1 MKNGK
6 GAAPAT
12 GADGAPS
19 NVPRALRVLVAEDDR
34 DTALMLMMILRDEG
48 YETRAVHTGR
58 NVMAAILDFQPHA
71 VLLDL
76 NLPDL
81 SGWQVASTIRSRR
94 AKPPLL
100 IAITGYFTKGADRIL
115 SQLTGFD
122 HYLLKP
128 CEPKELLKLLEP
140 LRSPDSDSSLF

>member
-1 MKNGK
+1 MTNMK
-6 GAAPAT
+6 GAVPAT
-12 GADGAPS
+12 GAGEAPS
-19 NVPRALRVLVAEDDR
+19 SVPRALRVLVAEDDR

-48 YETRAVHTGR
+48 HEARAVHSGR
-58 NVMAAILDFQPHA
+58 SVMAAILDFDPHA
-71 VLLDL
+71 VVLDL
-76 NLPDL
+76 HLPDM
-81 SGWQVASTIRSRR
+81 SGWQIAGTIRSRR

-128 CEPKELLKLLEP
+128 CEPRVLLQLLEP
-140 LRSPDSDSSLF
+140 LRSPGGDSSLS